1 MRGIIETIN
10 EAKRTSSMSD
20 VELCCEFWDEWSG
33 FYNCRGG
40 LSSNPRAERLL
51 NAIEDRFGIDMGGL
65 EVWYTT
71 LDDII
76 EKEYNMP
83 QNGIRGYEIK
93 QWATKVRDLAH
104 KIIINNIDLIKKG
117 DINHWNIR

>member
-51 NAIEDRFGIDMGGL
+51 NAIRDRFGIDMWSS

-83 QNGIRGYEIK
+83 QKGIRGYEIK

-117 DINHWNIR
+117 EINHWNIR

>member
-1 MRGIIETIN
+1 MKGIIETIN

-83 QNGIRGYEIK
+83 QIGIRGYEIK

-117 DINHWNIR
+117 EINHWNIR